1 VGVVVGADAA
11 IWGTASIL
19 DRRSPSV
26 SIAHD
31 HRTSAGRP
39 VALRI
44 DIVLVL
50 TTLAV
55 AALGVV
61 MVYSATRD
69 KLALAGFSTHYYLN
83 RQTEFV
89 VVGVIVMTVLALVD
103 YHWLEHAS
111 GVLYV
116 GLVLALLA
124 MFAVGHSQLGAT
136 RWISIGPLQFQ
147 PSAFAALVLIA
158 VVATFCSRRTQGIG
172 RVDLLKILGLSVLP
186 ILLVV
191 KQPDLGSGIIMA
203 VVLLVLLV
211 VAGIPN
217 RYLILLVL
225 GAVLGVFCIA
235 HFGLLKQYQLA
246 RITSFLNQGD
256 ASQTAAYNL
265 AQSKAAIG
273 HGGFWG
279 TGLFK
284 GAQTNLAYVPEQ
296 QTDFI
301 FSAVGEQLGFVG
313 AASVVLILGILCW
326 RILRAAQLARDS
338 FGRLLAT
345 GCFTLIAF
353 SAFENAGMTMGIMP
367 IAGIPL
373 PFLSYGG
380 SATIAFFAAVGLA
393 LSVQLHHQR

>member
-1 VGVVVGADAA
+1 
-11 IWGTASIL
+11 
-19 DRRSPSV
+19 V

-31 HRTSAGRP
+31 HRATTGRP
-39 VALRI
+39 LALRI

-55 AALGVV
+55 AALGVL

-69 KLALAGFSTHYYLN
+69 KLAIAGYNTHYYLN
-83 RQTEFV
+83 RQAEFV
-89 VVGVIVMTVLALVD
+89 VIGIVVMTVLALVD
-103 YHWLEHAS
+103 YHWLEYAS

-116 GLVLALLA
+116 GLVLALMA

-136 RWISIGPLQFQ
+136 RWIAIGPLQFQ
-147 PSAFAALVLIA
+147 PSAFATLVLIA
-158 VVATFCSRRTQGIG
+158 VVATFCSRRPQGIG
-172 RVDLLKILGLSVLP
+172 RGDLVKILALSALP

-191 KQPDLGSGIIMA
+191 KQPDLGSGIIMS

-217 RYLILLVL
+217 RYLVLLILATVV
-225 GAVLGVFCIA
+225 GAFAVF
-235 HFGLLKQYQLA
+235 HFGLLKEYQLA
-246 RITSFLNQGD
+246 RITSFLNSGQG
-256 ASQTAAYNL
+256 SQTASYNL
-265 AQSKAAIG
+265 NQSLAAIG

-313 AASVVLILGILCW
+313 AASVVLIIGILCW
-326 RILRAAQLARDS
+326 RILRAAQLARDI
-338 FGRLLAT
+338 FGRLVAT
-345 GCFTLIAF
+345 GCFTVIAF
-353 SAFENAGMTMGIMP
+353 SAFENIGMTTRIMP